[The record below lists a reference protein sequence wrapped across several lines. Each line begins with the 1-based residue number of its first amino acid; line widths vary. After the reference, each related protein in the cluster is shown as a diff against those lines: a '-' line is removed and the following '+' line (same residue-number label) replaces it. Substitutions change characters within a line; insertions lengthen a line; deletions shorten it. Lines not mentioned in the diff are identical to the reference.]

1 MPTRDVVIVIGSPRE
16 NGNSAA
22 LALQAAEGVRKAG
35 GEPQVFRLAD
45 MDIRP
50 CRACDTCQK
59 KKGYSCVI
67 NDDMRLVYP
76 VMRKARGLVIS
87 SPIYWFSVSAQTKIF
102 IDRLYAFV
110 GPEGHGLRGKRIGI
124 LLAYG
129 DADPFSSGAVNAM
142 RMFQD
147 AFRYVNAPIEG
158 MVYGSANELGEV
170 AKDKILMKEAFEL
183 GRQVAG
189 GPS

>member
-1 MPTRDVVIVIGSPRE
+1 MATRDVVIVIGSPRE

-35 GEPQVFRLAD
+35 GEPHVFRLAD

-59 KKGYSCVI
+59 KKCYCCVI

-76 VMRKARGLVIS
+76 ILKKARGLVIA
-87 SPIYWFSVSAQTKIF
+87 SPVYWFSVSAQTKIF
-102 IDRLYAFV
+102 MDRLYAFI
-110 GPEGHGLRGKRIGI
+110 GPKGHGLKGKSIGI
-124 LLAYG
+124 LLIYG
-129 DADPFSSGAVNAM
+129 DIDPFSSGAVNAL

-147 AFRYVNAPIEG
+147 AFNYVGAPIAG
-158 MVYGSANELGEV
+158 MVYGSANAAGEV
-170 AKDKILMKEAFEL
+170 NENKALLRDAAAL

-189 GPS
+189 GA

>member
-1 MPTRDVVIVIGSPRE
+1 MPKRDVVIVIGSPRE
-16 NGNSAA
+16 NGNSAT
-22 LALQAAEGVRKAG
+22 LALQAADGVRRAG

-50 CRACDTCQK
+50 CRACETCQR
-59 KKGYSCVI
+59 KKGYCCVI
-67 NDDMRLVYP
+67 NDDMRVVYP
-76 VMRKARGLVIS
+76 AMRKACGLVIS
-87 SPIYWFSVSAQTKIF
+87 SPIYWFSVSAQTKLF

-110 GPEGHGLRGKRIGI
+110 GPKGHGLTGRRIGI
-124 LLAYG
+124 LLTYG
-129 DADPFSSGAVNAM
+129 DADPFSSGAVNAL

-147 AFRYVNAPIEG
+147 AFRYIRAPIAG
-158 MVYGSANELGEV
+158 MVYGSANEAGEI

-189 GPS
+189 GA